1 MYSNRT
7 STETPYTKSSTQ
19 YMHNLHNSI
28 VLSMTMPSTNNFRAA
43 SSLGSSIIRTRLHS
57 QILFIQI
64 LAQETTILLHALL
77 QQLYQSRFSFSFSS
91 ITCFFILSICISLYC
106 LLPSSSTLDLSSY
119 NSAND
124 VRKKVSLKIENT
136 QKHSLLTIKKKW
148 KCIKLLYAS

>member
-77 QQLYQSRFSFSFSS
+77 LTIIS
-91 ITCFFILSICISLYC
+91 IAFFFQF
-106 LLPSSSTLDLSSY
+106 LLNHLFFYSLDLHFLVL
-119 NSAND
+119 SASFFVNFG
-124 VRKKVSLKIENT
+124 
-136 QKHSLLTIKKKW
+136 SLLI
-148 KCIKLLYAS
+148 